1 MGVDSD
7 AAAVYGHK
15 LSTVV
20 PGSVSGE
27 AVVHELADV
36 DLVMKLHYVRTVY
49 YFEQHETIDGL
60 TIVDIKKP
68 MFPWLNSYFPVTG
81 RIRRTEAGRPL
92 IKCNDCGV
100 RIVEAKCCRTLE
112 EWLRV
117 PHSARWR
124 PLVPDKV
131 LGPELHFSPMVYVQF
146 TKFKCGGMAIGYSWS
161 HVLGDP
167 VTGTNCINL
176 WGRLLGGNPPPKSLL
191 PHSAP
196 TPTGRPARQA
206 PASATPLSVKQ
217 VEPVGDHWLVTNA
230 CKMATDSI
238 TITESRLE
246 RLQSEKLNGVPAFE
260 MISALF
266 WRCLASVRR
275 GGREPRVVTICRH
288 KPRAKRCAQ
297 LSNEQMI
304 STVSTSAAS
313 PADLD
318 LAALAQLV
326 SKQQVD
332 ETKLVEESIDGDGG
346 KPDFVVYGANL
357 TFVDMEGV
365 DLSGLDIKGEKPVQV
380 DCVIDGVGDEGA
392 VLVFP
397 RGADAGGGSKGGA
410 AVLILPED
418 QIMKLKEVL
427 KREFD
432 IA

>member
-1 MGVDSD
+1 M
-7 AAAVYGHK
+7 
-15 LSTVV
+15 
-20 PGSVSGE
+20 
-27 AVVHELADV
+27 
-36 DLVMKLHYVRTVY
+36 
-49 YFEQHETIDGL
+49 
-60 TIVDIKKP
+60 
-68 MFPWLNSYFPVTG
+68 
-81 RIRRTEAGRPL
+81 
-92 IKCNDCGV
+92 
-100 RIVEAKCCRTLE
+100 
-112 EWLRV
+112 
-117 PHSARWR
+117 
-124 PLVPDKV
+124 
-131 LGPELHFSPMVYVQF
+131 
-146 TKFKCGGMAIGYSWS
+146 
-161 HVLGDP
+161 
-167 VTGTNCINL
+167 
-176 WGRLLGGNPPPKSLL
+176 
-191 PHSAP
+191 
-196 TPTGRPARQA
+196 RQP

-217 VEPVGDHWLVTNA
+217 VEPVGDFWLVTNV

-246 RLQSEKLNGVPAFE
+246 HLQSEKKLNGVPAFE

-275 GGREPRVVTICRH
+275 GGGEPRVVTICRH
-288 KPRAKRCAQ
+288 KPRVKRCAQ

-304 STVSTSAAS
+304 STVSTSDAS
-313 PADLD
+313 PADLG
-318 LAALAQLV
+318 LAELALLV

-365 DLSGLDIKGEKPVQV
+365 DLSGLDIKGEKPAQV

-397 RGADAGGGSKGGA
+397 QGADAGGGSKGGA

-418 QIMKLKEVL
+418 QIMKLREVL